1 MTLTEK
7 LDYFYNLVKLILQY
21 SSLEKKILILYVN
34 SGPSHF
40 SCSDKNIVTL
50 LGTLKKTRI

>member
-21 SSLEKKILILYVN
+21 SSLEKILILYVN
-34 SGPSHF
+34 SGPGHF
-40 SCSDKNIVTL
+40 SCFDKSIV
-50 LGTLKKTRI
+50 III